1 MLARSGLG
9 SSTQHPSSACSQH
22 PAEEEEEEKEEENI
36 QRRSSACSQHPAEEE
51 EEEIQLRSIACKP
64 PCLVQLGHRLEHGQV
79 LADDGVQGPQHRAQR
94 LGLLPPLVDPP
105 LGVAP
110 QVEIES
116 KI

>member
-1 MLARSGLG
+1 
-9 SSTQHPSSACSQH
+9 
-22 PAEEEEEEKEEENI
+22 
-36 QRRSSACSQHPAEEE
+36 
-51 EEEIQLRSIACKP
+51 
-64 PCLVQLGHRLEHGQV
+64 
-79 LADDGVQGPQHRAQR
+79 VQGPQHRAQR